1 MYSKFIEIINHFLDD
16 IQANEP
22 YVLRRLIPMAID
34 NQDNYCIQPL
44 LFSNKT
50 RQTNYQ
56 IQKKLQHYLKELDK
70 NNDDDDDYSEDEDDY
85 YDIYENDDDE
95 EKDSKSKESFIYKV
109 IVKISRK
116 CEEFYCHNNT
126 IIGPVIKQWK
136 QHYHQQQSSKLIDN
150 DQQQKQLIQEFYRHI
165 GVWLIVIDYHRQ
177 RFERISHI
185 LRWICSHIHIP
196 YRISTESLFDDDDEN
211 NDENENNINDN
222 YIHNDFALRVSISI
236 VYHLIQYRLY
246 LLDRFFICLKEIQ
259 KLSSKLIQPSSSVSS
274 GQQLRMIINTTTTN
288 ALTAAAT
295 TSRE

>member
-1 MYSKFIEIINHFLDD
+1 M
-16 IQANEP
+16 
-22 YVLRRLIPMAID
+22 
-34 NQDNYCIQPL
+34 
-44 LFSNKT
+44 
-50 RQTNYQ
+50 
-56 IQKKLQHYLKELDK
+56 
-70 NNDDDDDYSEDEDDY
+70 
-85 YDIYENDDDE
+85 
-95 EKDSKSKESFIYKV
+95 
-109 IVKISRK
+109 
-116 CEEFYCHNNT
+116 
-126 IIGPVIKQWK
+126 
-136 QHYHQQQSSKLIDN
+136 IDN
-150 DQQQKQLIQEFYRHI
+150 DQIKQQKHLIKEFYRHI

-196 YRISTESLFDDDDEN
+196 YRISTESLFDDDDYD
-211 NDENENNINDN
+211 DENISNDN

-259 KLSSKLIQPSSSVSS
+259 KLSSKFIQPSVSS